1 MDADDITLYKTCD
14 ACPEQYEALGP
25 DGNQIGYLRLRHGS
39 FTVECPDCGGK
50 LVYSGEPDGDGIF
63 EDYER
68 ETYLSAAKVAIAN
81 YYRGS
86 TPLYFCR

>member
-1 MDADDITLYKTCD
+1 MRQLYIN
-14 ACPEQYEALGP
+14 
-25 DGNQIGYLRLRHGS
+25 GNIATVDENMSY
-39 FTVECPDCGGK
+39 VECPDCGGK

-68 ETYLSAAKVAIAN
+68 ETYISAAKVAIAN

-86 TPLYFCR
+86 TPFYFCI